1 MMELIRTAAEEGH
14 NENISF
20 MHGLIRLD
28 YHGTEDSRRLLGG
41 LMPGGLKGLPAT
53 TSGDQPDQIV
63 VVETENRSE
72 VRHVSI
78 AAELDKLS
86 SLLKQGVVT
95 EDEFRVLK
103 QQLFESNKV

>member
-1 MMELIRTAAEEGH
+1 M
-14 NENISF
+14 
-20 MHGLIRLD
+20 
-28 YHGTEDSRRLLGG
+28 
-41 LMPGGLKGLPAT
+41 
-53 TSGDQPDQIV
+53 